1 MLPDV
6 CSLQPFRPCF
16 NLSEEQ
22 TKITFCSGGFNQK
35 KKNVAGGTNVTAE
48 EVRSGQGESGVTVAE
63 VEVEGW
69 TQWPAVLGKHGARL
83 YP

>member
-1 MLPDV
+1 MTKHHF
-6 CSLQPFRPCF
+6 LQRRIQP
-16 NLSEEQ
+16 
-22 TKITFCSGGFNQK
+22 K
-35 KKNVAGGTNVTAE
+35 KKNVTGGTNVTAE

-69 TQWPAVLGKHGARL
+69 TQSPAVLGKHGARL